1 MTYWQDPYKTLGV
14 PREATTEEIR
24 LAHQE
29 LISQHH
35 PDKYRGVDRK
45 FAGGDKFSMVQEAYN
60 LLRDPEQREIYDL
73 VRPLETEKGEQK
85 AARMGP
91 PSKPPKSKSRQ
102 IRPNGILVA
111 RGYVNGLEVN
121 AIPDT
126 GASCNIISFSFARRL
141 GFQKPTLHDERKP
154 LQMANGKLLH
164 TIGGFLA
171 AWQFSTGPLCWRIT
185 FHVLDD
191 FIYDVVLGNELL
203 RATQTMSLHQQRL
216 SRIPRAPQALSVLF
230 VNNLGPVN
238 QRLLGTINDKLVEAL
253 PDSGSE
259 PNLVSFEYAVRQ
271 GWRNEIDRTDIR
283 LLQFADGTVQRTMG
297 SLTVIWKFR
306 TPTANQNL
314 SLVEGVTVMF
324 HILHGCVYD
333 AMLGQDILMET
344 DAFVEHQ
351 ESFVDIDEFSGP
363 SSLNLVMWLSSK
375 DEIVPNWRQKS
386 MRQYPSNT
394 PRAASKLQDPT
405 TRSKVSHG
413 LKRRGAIRYPDHPNR
428 LRNELERRAVE
439 ERRARRK
446 LNGPGRKV
454 DDSEGVESNSADA
467 NDPSTTGNPGT
478 NSDTS
483 VGRDVGFVNN
493 SGVYGPRKAEE
504 GSRKSSPRTPSEPP
518 TSDTTLRS
526 KLKSTWKSIR
536 AQLKSLV
543 RRIACND
550 E

>member
-1 MTYWQDPYKTLGV
+1 MAYWQDPYKTLGV
-14 PREATTEEIR
+14 PREATTQEIR
-24 LAHQE
+24 LAHRE

-60 LLRDPEQREIYDL
+60 LLRDPEQRKIYDL
-73 VRPLETEKGEQK
+73 VRPLETEKG
-85 AARMGP
+85 P
-91 PSKPPKSKSRQ
+91 PT
-102 IRPNGILVA
+102 

-121 AIPDT
+121 AMPDT
-126 GASCNIISFSFARRL
+126 GASCNIVSFSFARRL

-154 LQMANGKLLH
+154 LQMANGNLLH
-164 TIGGFLA
+164 TIGSYVA
-171 AWQFSTGPLCWRIT
+171 DWQFSIESPCWRIV

-203 RATQTMSLHQQRL
+203 RTTQTMSLHQQRL
-216 SRIPRAPQALSVLF
+216 SRIPPAPRALSVLF

-238 QRLLGTINDKLVEAL
+238 QRILGTIDDKSVEAL

-259 PNLVSFEYAVRQ
+259 PNLVSFEYATRQ
-271 GWRNEIDRTDIR
+271 GWRHDIDRTDIR
-283 LLQFADGTVQRTMG
+283 LLQFADGTVERTLG

-306 TPTANQNL
+306 TPTANQDL
-314 SLVEGVTVMF
+314 SSVEGVTVMF

-351 ESFVDIDEFSGP
+351 ESFVDIDELPGP

-394 PRAASKLQDPT
+394 PRASSKLQDPT
-405 TRSKVSHG
+405 TRSKMSHG
-413 LKRRGAIRYPDHPNR
+413 LKRRGAIHYPDHPNR

-446 LNGPGRKV
+446 LNGPKRKA
-454 DDSEGVESNSADA
+454 DDSEGVESSSADA
-467 NDPSTTGNPGT
+467 NDPSTTVNPGT

-483 VGRDVGFVNN
+483 IGRNVGFVND
-493 SGVYGPRKAEE
+493 SGVYGARAAEE
-504 GSRKSSPRTPSEPP
+504 RRKHSPRTPNESP
-518 TSDTTLRS
+518 TSNTTLQS
-526 KLKSTWKSIR
+526 KLKSTGKSIR
-536 AQLKSLV
+536 TQLKKLV
-543 RRIACND
+543 GKIVCNNW
-550 E
+550 